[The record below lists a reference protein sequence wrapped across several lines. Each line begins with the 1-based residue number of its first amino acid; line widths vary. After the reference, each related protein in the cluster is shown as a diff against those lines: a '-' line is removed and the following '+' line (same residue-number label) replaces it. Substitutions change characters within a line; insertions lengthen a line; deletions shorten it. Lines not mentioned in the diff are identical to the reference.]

1 MGIGVMIIFIAMVL
15 TAGIVAYVILSTG
28 SLLENQSGSTGTQTI
43 KEVSSGLKVSTIQ
56 GHNSLGLIDK
66 IVILITPRA
75 GSPEIDLN
83 GVLIELSESNQKNI
97 LKYSSS
103 NWVDGRTGLTSLFDV
118 NAFSSASSEFGAIVL
133 VDDDSSCFQTTP
145 VVNRGDSV
153 MLAINTTAIFGG
165 INENVN
171 IVGNVI
177 PEEGAWCIIQFRTPS
192 SFVNPILILQEE

>member
-118 NAFSSASSEFGAIVL
+118 KKKRVL
-133 VDDDSSCFQTTP
+133 FCF
-145 VVNRGDSV
+145 
-153 MLAINTTAIFGG
+153 
-165 INENVN
+165 
-171 IVGNVI
+171 
-177 PEEGAWCIIQFRTPS
+177 FRVWGYCLS
-192 SFVNPILILQEE
+192 